1 MKKFISIFL
10 LSITLI
16 SSVEANASI
25 LSLFDYIS
33 LKEDALYTTAKDEK
47 DKIDVNNKT
56 SNTNTKNGN
65 SEDCSDRC
73 GGSLL
78 PGADCGCPDAV
89 R

>member
-47 DKIDVNNKT
+47 EEVKEEDTSKEETKGKQNKKK
-56 SNTNTKNGN
+56 SKKK
-65 SEDCSDRC
+65 
-73 GGSLL
+73 
-78 PGADCGCPDAV
+78 
-89 R
+89 